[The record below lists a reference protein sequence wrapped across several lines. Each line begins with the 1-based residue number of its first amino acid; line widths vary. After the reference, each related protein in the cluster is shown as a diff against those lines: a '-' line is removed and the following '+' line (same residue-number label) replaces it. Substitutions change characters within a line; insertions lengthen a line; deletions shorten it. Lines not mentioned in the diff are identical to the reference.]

1 MYDKRHMWATY
12 LPNYEE
18 YLTQV
23 ASELKDVVQQQRR
36 LRVKKERARV
46 RRDERVLYAEYT
58 TECRVLF
65 GYKLKMVM

>member
-23 ASELKDVVQQQRR
+23 ASELKDVVQQQCR
-36 LRVKKERARV
+36 LHIQKERARV
-46 RRDERVLYAEYT
+46 GLDEHVLYAE
-58 TECRVLF
+58 
-65 GYKLKMVM
+65 